1 MMKKIAILGCENS
14 HANNFL
20 KASITD
26 KMFADDIEFA
36 GVFSEY
42 EGAAEKLNEEFG
54 VPVMKSYD
62 ELVGKVDGIMVTARH
77 GANHYKY
84 AKPYIESGIPMF
96 LDKPITCDEEEA
108 VKFMRELKEKNI
120 PVTGGSSCPHADL
133 VRELAKGMK
142 DGAYGKVFGGFLRAP
157 VSIDNEY
164 GGFWFYSQH
173 LVQVMCEIFG
183 FYPKS
188 VIAFTNRPTVT
199 VVVRYEEYDVTIT
212 FTEGYYTYSAIVSG
226 EKGLVGGDYTLA
238 DVFVREFEEFHEL
251 FENKQRLNYNDF
263 ISSVFVINAIMRSM
277 ESGKEEK
284 VHTFEEI

>member
-1 MMKKIAILGCENS
+1 MKRIAILGCENS

-20 KASITD
+20 KANITD
-26 KMFADDIEFA
+26 KMFADDIEFV

-42 EGAAEKLNEEFG
+42 EGVCEKLNEEFG

-96 LDKPITCDEEEA
+96 LDKPITCDEDEA
-108 VKFMRELKEKNI
+108 VKFMRELKENGVL
-120 PVTGGSSCPHADL
+120 VTGGSSCPHADL
-133 VRELAKGMK
+133 VRDLAKGIK
-142 DGAYGKVFGGFLRAP
+142 EDTYGKVFGGFLRAP

-188 VIAFTNRPTVT
+188 VIAFDKRPIVT
-199 VVVRYEEYDVTIT
+199 VVVRYEDFDVTIT
-212 FTEGYYTYSAIVSG
+212 FTEGFYSYSATVSS
-226 EKGLVGGDYTLA
+226 EKGLIGGEYTL
-238 DVFVREFEEFHEL
+238 DGVFNREFEEFHDL
-251 FENKQRLNYNDF
+251 FDNKQRLSYREF
-263 ISSVFVINAIMRSM
+263 IAPVFVIAAIMRSL
-277 ESGKEEK
+277 ESGKEEA
-284 VHTFEEI
+284 VHEIEEI

>member
-1 MMKKIAILGCENS
+1 MKKIAILGCENS

-20 KASITD
+20 KANIKD
-26 KMFADDIEFA
+26 KMFADDIEFV

-42 EGAAEKLNEEFG
+42 EGAAEKLCEEFG

-108 VKFMRELKEKNI
+108 VSFMKELKAKNI
-120 PVTGGSSCPHADL
+120 LLTGGSSCPHADL
-133 VRELAKGMK
+133 VRDLAKGVK
-142 DGAYGKVFGGFLRAP
+142 EDAYGKVFGGFLRAP

-183 FYPKS
+183 YYPKS
-188 VIAFTNRPTVT
+188 VIAFDKRPIVT
-199 VVVRYEEYDVTIT
+199 VVVRYEEFDVTIT
-212 FTEGYYTYSAIVSG
+212 FTEGYYSYSATVSS
-226 EKGLVGGDYTLA
+226 EKGLAGGEYTLEN
-238 DVFVREFEEFHEL
+238 VFNREFEEFHDL
-251 FENKQRLNYNDF
+251 YAGKQRQSYSEF
-263 ISSVFVINAIMRSM
+263 IAPVFVIAAIMRSI
-277 ESGKEEK
+277 ESGKEEA

>member
-1 MMKKIAILGCENS
+1 MKKIAILGCENS

-20 KASITD
+20 KANIKD
-26 KMFADDIEFA
+26 KMFADDIEFV
-36 GVFSEY
+36 GVFSEF
-42 EGAAEKLNEEFG
+42 EGVCEKLNEEFG
-54 VPVMKSYD
+54 VPVMKTYD

-108 VKFMRELKEKNI
+108 ITFMKELKAKNI
-120 PVTGGSSCPHADL
+120 LVTGGSSCPHADL
-133 VRELAKGMK
+133 VRDLAKGVK
-142 DGAYGKVFGGFLRAP
+142 EDAYGKVFGGFLRAP

-183 FYPKS
+183 YYPKS
-188 VIAFTNRPTVT
+188 VIAFDKRPIVT
-199 VVVRYEEYDVTIT
+199 VVVRYEEFDVTIT
-212 FTEGYYTYSAIVSG
+212 FTEGYYSYSATVSS
-226 EKGLVGGDYTLA
+226 EKGLIGGEYTLEG
-238 DVFVREFEEFHEL
+238 VFNREFEEFHDL
-251 FENKQRLNYNDF
+251 YSGKQRQSYSEF
-263 ISSVFVINAIMRSM
+263 IAPVFVISAIMRSL
-277 ESGKEEK
+277 ESGKEEE

>member
-1 MMKKIAILGCENS
+1 MKKIAILGCENS

-20 KASITD
+20 KANIKD
-26 KMFADDIEFA
+26 KMFADDIEFV

-84 AKPYIESGIPMF
+84 AKPYIDSGVPMF
-96 LDKPITCDEEEA
+96 LDKPITCDEDEA
-108 VKFMRELKEKNI
+108 VTFMKELKAKNI
-120 PVTGGSSCPHADL
+120 LVTGGSSCPHADL
-133 VRELAKGMK
+133 VRELAKGIK
-142 DGAYGKVFGGFLRAP
+142 EGEYGKVFGGFLRAP
-157 VSIDNEY
+157 VSINNEY

-183 FYPKS
+183 YYPKS
-188 VIAFTNRPTVT
+188 VITFKNLPTVT

-212 FTEGYYTYSAIVSG
+212 FQEGYYTYSATVSA
-226 EKGLVGGDYTLA
+226 EKGLRGGEYVLDG
-238 DVFVREFEEFHEL
+238 VFNREFEEFHEL
-251 FENKQRLNYNDF
+251 YNGKQRQSYSEF
-263 ISSVFVINAIMRSM
+263 IAPVFVISAIIRSL
-277 ESGKEEK
+277 ESGKEEEIHK
-284 VHTFEEI
+284 FEEI